1 MAQENTNTA
10 AVDEEPGYSM
20 AAFIM
25 THTPDQVR
33 AEFDKNPVGFMTGIN
48 IQDKDLKPEDIE
60 LRRELYS
67 MVRPVV
73 SNSEITA
80 LAERSTQSKAIIQEL
95 MQSMGIDSFEKMTL
109 DQFNQIK
116 QNDRLVEAIKNPT
129 ERGYV
134 QMFEQTIGK
143 LNKAR
148 EYDSKQ
154 AQIKDQLWQ
163 SIGPMAESN
172 AVDVMKKS
180 SRENAPKMLQDF
192 LARQNGGN
200 TNTTDTSNANGEN
213 AQEAQQET
221 QQEAPA
227 HSNYAF
233 TNDMPT
239 LEDTTNISIDGNVS
253 DAEQPVT
260 ADGVSAPRTA
270 IDSDANVN
278 VTAPTPE
285 VGIDVVQPAEQPTE
299 AALTLD
305 GADNNPNY
313 TYDANKGNAAPNM
326 TVNGDLSDA
335 AQMPAVSVNAP
346 DKGEVKQGMPIETL
360 DWTKGYKMS
369 PMARRDLRMRHRDAS
384 LEHMMN
390 DFAHAGS
397 PEQAFTRL
405 FINLMLYPMGTMAY
419 ALDVKATKQ
428 EEKNRYAKERQ
439 SQYDDMMANLKG
451 LDSTARERAIH
462 KDFIKAA
469 GDVYKLAQNVREQ
482 NPELLDKLG
491 IKFDKDGNAISVNEK
506 QKEKLEKEV
515 LSKNY
520 TSLYNHLP
528 TEGKLKE
535 MYDQVKKLDSM
546 GYYKL
551 AGQALEQRIEAENA
565 NRKPSKLND
574 AHEQTNSQQQR
585 RNLKDDLANFQAAS
599 RDLQQEAVTVRG
611 NRYELNRARQN
622 SPDMANVNISINTRN
637 NGRE

>member
-1 MAQENTNTA
+1 MAQENTKPV

-20 AAFIM
+20 ASFIM

-60 LRRELYS
+60 LRKELYS

-73 SNSEITA
+73 SSSEITA

-95 MQSMGIDSFEKMTL
+95 MQSMGIDSFEKMTI

-116 QNDRLVEAIKNPT
+116 QNDRLIEAAKNPT
-129 ERGYV
+129 ERGYM

-143 LNKAR
+143 LDKAR

-154 AQIKDQLWQ
+154 AQIKDQLWK
-163 SIGPMAESN
+163 SIEPMAQTN
-172 AVDVMKKS
+172 AVDVMQKS
-180 SRENAPKMLQDF
+180 SRENAPKILQDYF
-192 LARQNGGN
+192 ARKNGGN
-200 TNTTDTSNANGEN
+200 TNTADTTNVNGEN
-213 AQEAQQET
+213 AQAT
-221 QQEAPA
+221 QQAASA

-233 TNDMPT
+233 TNSMPT
-239 LEDTTNISIDGNVS
+239 TDNTTNISIGGNVS
-253 DAEQPVT
+253 EAEQPVT

-278 VTAPTPE
+278 VTAPAPE

-305 GADNNPNY
+305 ATDNNPNY
-313 TYDANKGNAAPNM
+313 TYDANKGNAAPDM
-326 TVNGDLSDA
+326 TVNGDLSEA
-335 AQMPAVSVNAP
+335 IQMPNIAVNAP
-346 DKGEVKQGMPIETL
+346 EKGEVKQGMPIETL

-405 FINLMLYPMGTMAY
+405 FINLMLYPLGTMAY

-439 SQYDDMMANLKG
+439 NQYDDMMANLKG

-462 KDFIKAA
+462 KDFIKSA
-469 GDVYKLAQNVREQ
+469 GDVYRLAQNVREQ

-535 MYDQVKKLDSM
+535 MYEQVKKLDSM

-551 AGQALEQRIEAENA
+551 AEQAMQQKIDAENS
-565 NRKPSKLND
+565 NREPTKLND
-574 AHEQTNSQQQR
+574 AHAQTNSQQQR
-585 RNLKDDLANFQAAS
+585 RNLKDDLKNFQAAS
-599 RDLQQEAVTVRG
+599 RDFQQEAVTVRG
-611 NRYELNRARQN
+611 NRYELDRARQN
-622 SPDMANVNISINTRN
+622 SPDMANVNISINTKN